1 MDEQTIRSTGRT
13 AKVCVRYTE
22 ISTST
27 KFDGPHAAAFVNWKD
42 KVSHSAS
49 PTSASVHAY
58 LPSYMKSI
66 LSAG

>member
-1 MDEQTIRSTGRT
+1 MNRPLGQLVEQQKF
-13 AKVCVRYTE
+13 ALDTE